1 MQNCSYTTI
10 NVAYNYQNQGV
21 LIQLAVGPLHFS
33 VSACLPAL
41 GLIGFIDLLILVESV
56 LEFLWCLQAKGRPK
70 STQKPVLPEAPN

>member
-56 LEFLWCLQAKGRPK
+56 
-70 STQKPVLPEAPN
+70 